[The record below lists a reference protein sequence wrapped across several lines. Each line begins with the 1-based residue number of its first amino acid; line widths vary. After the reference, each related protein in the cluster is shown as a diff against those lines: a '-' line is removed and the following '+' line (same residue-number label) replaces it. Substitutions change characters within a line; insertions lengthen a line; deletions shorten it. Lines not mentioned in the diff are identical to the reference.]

1 MCEGRAET
9 RLLGG
14 VEQVTSCLGVPC
26 SAPSQHSLVPLW
38 CSPPGPVWGC
48 GLNIIEALL
57 PVLAASPHHFTGSWP
72 RETQGGHA
80 VRVPSCAKVSI
91 AHPLKEHLFHDLH
104 EEIGHNSHNSCL
116 LGAVPYL
123 LKTAPGKMQAIKCQC
138 VLKPKP

>member
-48 GLNIIEALL
+48 GLSIIEALL

-72 RETQGGHA
+72 RETQGGHV

-91 AHPLKEHLFHDLH
+91 ARPLKEHLFHDLH
-104 EEIGHNSHNSCL
+104 EEIGHNFHNSCL
-116 LGAVPYL
+116 LGAVSIP
-123 LKTAPGKMQAIKCQC
+123 AQNCPWEDAGH
-138 VLKPKP
+138 

>member
-14 VEQVTSCLGVPC
+14 VEQVTPCLGVPC

-48 GLNIIEALL
+48 GLSITEALL

-80 VRVPSCAKVSI
+80 VRVPRCAKVAI
-91 AHPLKEHLFHDLH
+91 ACPLKEHLFHCLY

-116 LGAVPYL
+116 PGAVSVPAQNCPWEDAGHL
-123 LKTAPGKMQAIKCQC
+123 VSVCPEA
-138 VLKPKP
+138 

>member
-1 MCEGRAET
+1 MCEGRAAT

-14 VEQVTSCLGVPC
+14 VEQVTPCLGVPC
-26 SAPSQHSLVPLW
+26 SALSQHSLVPLW

-48 GLNIIEALL
+48 GLSITEALL

-91 AHPLKEHLFHDLH
+91 AHPLKEHLFHGLH

-116 LGAVPYL
+116 PWAVSVTCSKLPLGRCRPFSVS
-123 LKTAPGKMQAIKCQC
+123 
-138 VLKPKP
+138 VS

>member
-14 VEQVTSCLGVPC
+14 VEQVTPCLGVPC

-48 GLNIIEALL
+48 GLSITESLL

-80 VRVPSCAKVSI
+80 VSVPSCAKVSI
-91 AHPLKEHLFHDLH
+91 ARP
-104 EEIGHNSHNSCL
+104 
-116 LGAVPYL
+116 GAVSIPAQNCPWEDAGHL
-123 LKTAPGKMQAIKCQC
+123 VSVCPEA
-138 VLKPKP
+138 